1 MNLHIVVPSFCFN
14 VHTQTTV
21 FLLCTANKFGAYAAE
36 PVEDDLVDVDAE
48 EGAVTGEDA
57 EADEDSDSGSS
68 SSPNADTYL
77 LFTKPLYTPGQ
88 QLDLPGGKPVEFL
101 IGFTNKGAEEFLLKE
116 PIYSEEVEQ
125 MDVGEPNEEEV
136 LPKPQLVKK
145 LMPKPEM
152 GKKLINI
159 QEICLK
165 NTKIEHKKLLD
176 EVAAENG
183 CNITYVDIDE
193 ASFTGKF
200 QCLVMISTSPVGI
213 CHGTGASVE
222 EAQSNAA
229 QNCLEFLKIVS
240 LKGKIIEQAIA
251 KLN

>member
-1 MNLHIVVPSFCFN
+1 MALNIWFLIFSFSAVDKDDAHSVRRLNELCVGRRWPPPIYDLKIGDPDKLHHTVVCS
-14 VHTQTTV
+14 V
-21 FLLCTANKFGAYAAE
+21 LDYR
-36 PVEDDLVDVDAE
+36 E
-48 EGAVTGEDA
+48 EGKG
-57 EADEDSDSGSS
+57 
-68 SSPNADTYL
+68 
-77 LFTKPLYTPGQ
+77 FTKKEAKRLAAKQ
-88 QLDLPGGKPVEFL
+88 MCVR
-101 IGFTNKGAEEFLLKE
+101 LLKE